1 MRLIRDAMGE
11 LRRCTL
17 ATYTILEGIRCKI
30 GDVPFEKGCELLDNR
45 IFESYFNEISNNG
58 RPGLTATY
66 WNNMNLSGDV
76 AATSQITSPINLSN
90 GGNTVFATGVGLYNF
105 TAVYEGLFVRK
116 RVELMSC

>member
-1 MRLIRDAMGE
+1 MGPNAVDSVMQWGNYE
-11 LRRCTL
+11 GVPSH
-17 ATYTILEGIRCKI
+17 TYTILEGIRCKI

-105 TAVYEGLFVRK
+105 TAV
-116 RVELMSC
+116 S